1 MSLSTLMASA
11 TIVVMQAQVQ
21 VPATPSPA
29 QAAPPPAQSALP
41 PGAAVGPM
49 STSSPK
55 VMFRWT
61 DKRGQINYGD
71 RPPPDAQNVIRID
84 MMTIGDNVQSLL
96 PYLVRRAAANFPVI
110 LFTAKNCSPC
120 VTAREFLNKR
130 GIPFA
135 ERTIESA
142 DDSMEFKR
150 LTGAE
155 GVPVATLGNKAL
167 IAFDPDEWNNALDA
181 TGYPEKSQLP
191 SHFRQEPARP
201 LTQKTTAAAAKQ

>member
-1 MSLSTLMASA
+1 MSVTTLMASA
-11 TIVVMQAQVQ
+11 MIVAMQAQAQVQ
-21 VPATPSPA
+21 VPAASPA
-29 QAAPPPAQSALP
+29 VQSALP
-41 PGAAVGPM
+41 PGAVVGPM
-49 STSSPK
+49 STSSPN

-84 MMTIGDNVQSLL
+84 MMTIGENTQSLL
-96 PYLVRRAAANFPVI
+96 PYLVRRAASNFPVM
-110 LFTAKNCSPC
+110 LFTSKNCAPC
-120 VTAREFLNKR
+120 VTARDFLNKR

-135 ERTIESA
+135 ERTIETG

-155 GVPVATLGNKAL
+155 GVPVATLGTKAL

-181 TGYPEKSQLP
+181 TGYPQKSQLP
-191 SHFRQEPARP
+191 PHFKQEGARP
-201 LTQKTTAAAAKQ
+201 LTQKTTAAAAKE

>member
-11 TIVVMQAQVQ
+11 AIVVLQAQ
-21 VPATPSPA
+21 A
-29 QAAPPPAQSALP
+29 QAPAAAPAAQSALP

-49 STSSPK
+49 STASPH
-55 VMFRWT
+55 VLFRWT
-61 DKRGQINYGD
+61 DRHGQINYGD

-84 MMTIGDNVQSLL
+84 MMTIGENVQSLL

-110 LFTAKNCSPC
+110 LFTAKNCMPC
-120 VTAREFLNKR
+120 VTARDFLNKR

-155 GVPVATLGNKAL
+155 GVPVATLGKRPL

-181 TGYPEKSQLP
+181 TGYPLTSQLP
-191 SHFRQEPARP
+191 GHFKQEPARP
-201 LTQKTTAAAAKQ
+201 LTQKTTAAAAKP